1 MSDSNPSS
9 GLADGDRQT
18 ALFLDLVAQQ
28 ANMAFLFLG
37 HTPNPQTG
45 QITVDLEAARL
56 FIDQLEMLQ
65 ARTRGNLSSLEEGR
79 LKQALMAVRLAFV
92 EAHQSPPKTPPAI

>member
-18 ALFLDLVAQQ
+18 ALFLDLIAQQ
-28 ANMAFLFLG
+28 ANMAFLLLG

-65 ARTRGNLSSLEEGR
+65 TKTKGNLNSVEEGR
-79 LKQALMAVRLAFV
+79 LKQALMAARMAFV
-92 EAHQSPPKTPPAI
+92 ETIQSPPKAPPAT